1 MAHLMNTLKMD
12 QMGYDLEKK
21 WINKIFKPK
30 ENVVNE
36 ILNGLKWEKKNI
48 IFYKTRNTIIS
59 KGGLNICS
67 DVLAILL
74 RNYWSI
80 YIVPFMPYSKV
91 LYRWNEHNKTALL
104 KRLKTMKRSSE
115 NMGF

>member
-36 ILNGLKWEKKNI
+36 ILNGLK
-48 IFYKTRNTIIS
+48 
-59 KGGLNICS
+59 
-67 DVLAILL
+67 
-74 RNYWSI
+74 
-80 YIVPFMPYSKV
+80 
-91 LYRWNEHNKTALL
+91 
-104 KRLKTMKRSSE
+104 
-115 NMGF
+115 